1 MMHHFPWKEGTVL
14 KDEEIVALFLERS
27 EQAVEELNRK
37 YGRQIRQ
44 VTDHVLRDRQDA
56 EECASDA
63 CLQVWNSIP
72 PRQPSHLGAY
82 ACKIARN
89 LAINRYRSNSA
100 QKRNTLYDVALD
112 ELEETVP
119 ALSTVETEI
128 EAKELV
134 DYVNR
139 FLRGLEREDRV
150 LFLRRYWFGDSLSE
164 IASATGRK
172 PHALS
177 VRLFR
182 LRQRLQDYLKKEGM
196 MA

>member
-1 MMHHFPWKEGTVL
+1 MHHFPGKEGTVL
-14 KDEEIVALFLERS
+14 KDQEIVALFRQRS
-27 EQAVEELNRK
+27 EEAIEELNRK

-56 EECASDA
+56 EECASDT

-72 PRQPSHLGAY
+72 PGQPEHLGAY

-100 QKRNTLYDVALD
+100 KKRNTFYDVALD

-119 ALSTVETEI
+119 ALSNVETEY
-128 EAKELV
+128 EARELTG
-134 DYVNR
+134 YVNQ
-139 FLRGLEREDRV
+139 FLRSLEPDDRV
-150 LFLRRYWFGDSLSE
+150 LFLRRYWFGDSVSE

>member
-1 MMHHFPWKEGTVL
+1 MMHHFPGKEGTVL
-14 KDEEIVALFLERS
+14 KDQEIVALFRQRS
-27 EQAVEELNRK
+27 EQAIEELNRK

-44 VTDHVLRDRQDA
+44 VTDNVLRDQQDA
-56 EECASDA
+56 EECASDT
-63 CLQVWNSIP
+63 CLQIWNSIP
-72 PRQPSHLGAY
+72 PQQPEYLGAY

-100 QKRNTLYDVALD
+100 KKRNTYYDVALD

-119 ALSTVETEI
+119 ALSNVETEL
-128 EAKELV
+128 EARELTG
-134 DYVNR
+134 YVNQ
-139 FLRGLEREDRV
+139 FVHNLEPDDRV
-150 LFLRRYWFGDSLSE
+150 LFLRRYWFGDSISE
-164 IASATGRK
+164 IASAMGRK

>member
-1 MMHHFPWKEGTVL
+1 MHHFPGKEGTVL
-14 KDEEIVALFLERS
+14 KDQEIVALFRQRS
-27 EQAVEELNRK
+27 EEAIEELNRK

-56 EECASDA
+56 EECASDT

-72 PRQPSHLGAY
+72 PGQPEHLGAY
-82 ACKIARN
+82 TCKIARN

-100 QKRNTLYDVALD
+100 KKRNTFYDVALD

-119 ALSTVETEI
+119 ALSNVETEY
-128 EAKELV
+128 EARELTG
-134 DYVNR
+134 YVNQ
-139 FLRGLEREDRV
+139 FLRSLEPDDRV
-150 LFLRRYWFGDSLSE
+150 LFLRRYWFGDSISE

-172 PHALS
+172 PHTLS

>member
-1 MMHHFPWKEGTVL
+1 ML
-14 KDEEIVALFLERS
+14 SLQDEEIVALFLERS
-27 EQAVEELNRK
+27 EQAIEELNRK
-37 YGRQIRQ
+37 YGGQIRR
-44 VTDHVLRDRQDA
+44 VAEHVLRDPEDA
-56 EECASDA
+56 EECASDT

-72 PRQPSHLGAY
+72 PRQPAHLGAY

-100 QKRNTLYDVALD
+100 KKRNTLYDVALD

-119 ALSTVETEI
+119 ALSTVETEA
-128 EAKELV
+128 EARELA

-139 FLRGLEREDRV
+139 FLRDLDREDRV

-164 IASATGRK
+164 IAAATGRK

-182 LRQRLQDYLKKEGM
+182 LRQKLQDYLKKEGM

>member
-1 MMHHFPWKEGTVL
+1 M
-14 KDEEIVALFLERS
+14 KDQEIVALFRQRS
-27 EQAVEELNRK
+27 EEAIEELNRK

-56 EECASDA
+56 EECASDT

-72 PRQPSHLGAY
+72 PGQPEHLGAY

-100 QKRNTLYDVALD
+100 KKRNTFYDVALD

-119 ALSTVETEI
+119 ALSNVETEY
-128 EAKELV
+128 EARELTG
-134 DYVNR
+134 YVNQ
-139 FLRGLEREDRV
+139 FLRSLEPDDRV
-150 LFLRRYWFGDSLSE
+150 LFLRRYWFGDSVSE

>member
-1 MMHHFPWKEGTVL
+1 MHHFPGKEGTVL
-14 KDEEIVALFLERS
+14 KDQEIVALFRQRS
-27 EQAVEELNRK
+27 EEAIEELNRK

-44 VTDHVLRDRQDA
+44 VTDHVLRDRQDT
-56 EECASDA
+56 EECASDT

-72 PRQPSHLGAY
+72 PGQPEHLGAY

-100 QKRNTLYDVALD
+100 KKRNTFYDVALD

-119 ALSTVETEI
+119 ALSNVETEY
-128 EAKELV
+128 EAREFTG
-134 DYVNR
+134 YVNQ
-139 FLRGLEREDRV
+139 FLRSLEPDDRV
-150 LFLRRYWFGDSLSE
+150 LFLRRYWFGDSVSE

-196 MA
+196 RA

>member
-1 MMHHFPWKEGTVL
+1 MHHFPGKEGTVL
-14 KDEEIVALFLERS
+14 KDQEIIALFRQRS
-27 EQAVEELNRK
+27 EEAIEELNRK

-56 EECASDA
+56 EECASDT

-72 PRQPSHLGAY
+72 PGQPEHLGAY

-100 QKRNTLYDVALD
+100 KKRNTFYDVALD

-119 ALSTVETEI
+119 ALSNVETEY
-128 EAKELV
+128 EARELTG
-134 DYVNR
+134 YVNQ
-139 FLRGLEREDRV
+139 FLRSLEPDDRV
-150 LFLRRYWFGDSLSE
+150 LFLRRYWFGDSVSG
-164 IASATGRK
+164 IASAVGRK